1 MFYYAFD
8 YLHRIPVKAARVQST
23 HYVKLGLLIKDI
35 DVFALKDWKEE
46 QLVIKVY
53 LGLNLN

>member
-1 MFYYAFD
+1 M
-8 YLHRIPVKAARVQST
+8 KAARVQAT

-35 DVFALKDWKEE
+35 DVFSLKDWKEE

-53 LGLNLN
+53 LGVNLNQF